1 MSYLYY
7 SISHRYPGFYTSH
20 LVDWIKVSNGLEVNP
35 YQLPKSVDLLR
46 RIIPRR
52 HMQTKKAKKQHA
64 WKKKN
69 SPKKMHGNSC

>member
-1 MSYLYY
+1 MFYLYY

-52 HMQTKKAKKQHA
+52 HMQTKKAKNNTPEK
-64 WKKKN
+64 KELTKKN
-69 SPKKMHGNSC
+69 AR